1 MSKFFMYGT
10 SLEGIEQLM
19 MMAPNFI
26 PRGSGI
32 VINNYFNCEGGVVD
46 CNRSTSSVRERSN
59 TNMYINLKEKLKG
72 DEIKYSDLVKDSFG
86 KSNNNALRSRLK
98 LLSSKFKGEM
108 FLNNS
113 HKERFYNVLQKQEMD
128 LIDKSPKYLAILFL
142 LTSDEILWEL
152 SEDAASL
159 NGFDFNKIRLRKI
172 STDSYALYQ
181 TAKTI
186 SSGKEYIKISEIAD
200 KDLIE
205 DTAFKAIINASLIAR
220 YGVDIFLITK

>member
-86 KSNNNALRSRLK
+86 KLNNNALRSRLK

-152 SEDAASL
+152 SEDAANL
-159 NGFDFNKIRLRKI
+159 NGFDFNKIRLRQI

-186 SSGKEYIKISEIAD
+186 STGKEYIKISEIAD
-200 KDLIE
+200 EDLIE
-205 DTAFKAIINASLIAR
+205 DTSCICQPKTVPYFNRKLYHLA
-220 YGVDIFLITK
+220 